1 MKYFFLV
8 LLASVSCLVHTN
20 EVFPQEFDET
30 DTKTEE
36 SSETYQQMFTLE
48 EFDPVSSV
56 DLSSPRATFDAFTL
70 NITLAHYYTMLV
82 LEEDGKLTDLF
93 RSKRQKV
100 YEYYAN
106 VYLERAKSCLNLSH
120 IKSISSESIRNE
132 KAILLKEV
140 LDKLKLDPASL
151 PDETELKKQ
160 ARNIE
165 MPWRISNS
173 QLYIEKIKEG
183 PDAGSFKFSK
193 STVQNIF
200 KYYTLLYNYPYT
212 DANTTPEDYILTPN
226 FYEFYVRKPGQLVP
240 PIWSKYI
247 PDLLNKVIFHQ
258 TLWQWLS
265 VFITIIIYT
274 YLFYCFWAS
283 CKLKNPKKSSLY
295 WIRVLKLILVYII
308 LTFINNIL
316 DELINLTG
324 HVLVVIDFI
333 THFAKAITFSTAV
346 FFLGSA
352 INNTILKKE
361 VTGKKIPQRD
371 ATKALVGVFTTVI
384 AFYILIRSL
393 DKLGFSLVPLITSLG
408 IAGLAV
414 ALAVRPTLANF
425 IASFMIYS
433 DHPYYIGDWIKLNQ
447 FQPIEGKVESIGFR
461 STKVRLK
468 SGEFVNIP
476 NDKIVK
482 TEIINY
488 STAKYISREIEVNI
502 LEVDTPEEI
511 ERTIHILQKELS
523 IQRSED
529 GSIDTSHPFFCINEY
544 KSPSVKFQ
552 EFTSNGF
559 VIKITYWFT
568 PADVPKSEEFH
579 GNLNSFLFKILH
591 KEGVK
596 IIKQ

>member
-48 EFDPVSSV
+48 EFDPVLSV

-82 LEEDGKLTDLF
+82 LEEDGQLTDLF

-106 VYLERAKSCLNLSH
+106 VYLERAKNCLNLSH

-140 LDKLKLDPASL
+140 LDKLKLDPASF

-193 STVQNIF
+193 STVENIF
-200 KYYTLLYNYPYT
+200 KYYTLLYNYPYN

-247 PDLLNKVIFHQ
+247 PDSLNRVIFHQ

-265 VFITIIIYT
+265 VFITFIIYT
-274 YLFYCFWAS
+274 YLFYYFWAS
-283 CKLKNPKKSSLY
+283 CKIKAPQKHSSY
-295 WIRVLKLILVYII
+295 WIRVLKLILIFII

-316 DELINLTG
+316 DKLINLTG

-333 THFAKAITFSTAV
+333 THFAKAITFSTAI

-361 VTGKKIPQRD
+361 VTEKKIPQRD
-371 ATKALVGVFTTVI
+371 AVKAIVAVFTTII

-433 DHPYYIGDWIKLNQ
+433 DHPYYIGDWIKVSSLG
-447 FQPIEGKVESIGFR
+447 EGKVESIGFR
-461 STKVRLK
+461 STKIRLK
-468 SGEFVNIP
+468 SGEIVNIP
-476 NDKIVK
+476 NDKIV
-482 TEIINY
+482 TNEVVNY
-488 STAKYISREIEVNI
+488 STAKYICKELEINI
-502 LEVDTPEEI
+502 ISVDTPEEI
-511 ERTIHILQKELS
+511 EKVIQLFQEALTLPKSKETTS
-523 IQRSED
+523 V
-529 GSIDTSHPFFCINEY
+529 DTSHMFFCINEY
-544 KSPSVKFQ
+544 KSPSVNFK
-552 EFTSNGF
+552 EFTSSGF

-579 GNLNSFLFKILH
+579 SHLNSFLFKTLH

-596 IIKQ
+596 IIK

>member
-346 FFLGSA
+346 FFLA
-352 INNTILKKE
+352 QL
-361 VTGKKIPQRD
+361 
-371 ATKALVGVFTTVI
+371 LTT
-384 AFYILIRSL
+384 
-393 DKLGFSLVPLITSLG
+393 
-408 IAGLAV
+408 
-414 ALAVRPTLANF
+414 
-425 IASFMIYS
+425 
-433 DHPYYIGDWIKLNQ
+433 
-447 FQPIEGKVESIGFR
+447 
-461 STKVRLK
+461 
-468 SGEFVNIP
+468 
-476 NDKIVK
+476 
-482 TEIINY
+482 
-488 STAKYISREIEVNI
+488 
-502 LEVDTPEEI
+502 
-511 ERTIHILQKELS
+511 
-523 IQRSED
+523 
-529 GSIDTSHPFFCINEY
+529 
-544 KSPSVKFQ
+544 
-552 EFTSNGF
+552 
-559 VIKITYWFT
+559 
-568 PADVPKSEEFH
+568 
-579 GNLNSFLFKILH
+579 LF
-591 KEGVK
+591 
-596 IIKQ
+596 